1 MKLKKIILSLSVISA
16 IGVGSMGVIANAN
29 EKVVTNNETNY
40 RQQNRQECSLTDEQQ
55 KLIEKGYN
63 ELTEDEKVIF
73 EKHYKQSK
81 SNMSQ
86 NELNEYFSIHDKV
99 YKYLGDEFLE
109 NIKQERSER
118 LNNRHTQNGKS
129 QGRGICKQQ

>member
-1 MKLKKIILSLSVISA
+1 MKLKKIILSLSVMSA

-40 RQQNRQECSLTDEQQ
+40 RQQNRQECSLTEEQQ

-73 EKHYKQSK
+73 DKYYKQSK
-81 SNMSQ
+81 YNLSQ

>member
-1 MKLKKIILSLSVISA
+1 MKLKKIILSLSVMSA
-16 IGVGSMGVIANAN
+16 IGIGSMGVIANAN

-73 EKHYKQSK
+73 DKYYKQSK
-81 SNMSQ
+81 YNLSQ

-118 LNNRHTQNGKS
+118 LNNKHTQNGKG

>member
-1 MKLKKIILSLSVISA
+1 MKLKKIILSLSVMSA

-55 KLIEKGYN
+55 NLIEKGYN
-63 ELTEDEKVIF
+63 ELTEDEKIIF
-73 EKHYKQSK
+73 DKYYKQSK
-81 SNMSQ
+81 SNLSQ
-86 NELNEYFSIHDKV
+86 NELNECFSIHDKV

-118 LNNRHTQNGKS
+118 LNNKHTQNGKA
-129 QGRGICKQQ
+129 QARGICKQQ

>member
-1 MKLKKIILSLSVISA
+1 MKLKKTILSLSIMSV

-29 EKVVTNNETNY
+29 EKVVTNNKINY

-73 EKHYKQSK
+73 DKYYKQSK
-81 SNMSQ
+81 SNLSQ

-99 YKYLGDEFLE
+99 YKYLGDDFLQ
-109 NIKQERSER
+109 NMKQERSER
-118 LNNRHTQNGKS
+118 LNNKHMKSGKF
-129 QGRGICKQQ
+129 QGQGTCK